1 VAVEQG
7 KRVEVFADETRPLL
21 QGSRLTA
28 WELRRAEIPV
38 TVLIDSAAA
47 TLMSRGE
54 IDLCIVGADRIAANG
69 DAANKIGTFSL
80 AIAARHHGIPFYIAA
95 PTSTFDRATPT
106 GDEILIEQ
114 RSADEVR
121 CGFGALTAPA
131 DVEIYNPAFDVTPA
145 SLISAIVSD
154 RGIHRPPYVFT
165 RESE

>member
-1 VAVEQG
+1 
-7 KRVEVFADETRPLL
+7 
-21 QGSRLTA
+21 
-28 WELRRAEIPV
+28 
-38 TVLIDSAAA
+38 
-47 TLMSRGE
+47 
-54 IDLCIVGADRIAANG
+54 
-69 DAANKIGTFSL
+69 L
-80 AIAARHHGIPFYIAA
+80 AIAAKHHGIPFYIAA
-95 PTSTFDRATPT
+95 PTSTFDRATPN

-131 DVEIYNPAFDVTPA
+131 EVEVYNPAFDVTPA